1 MPHAKRDPQN
11 QTGAQA
17 PPPPVDAVLAELRG
31 ALAAEGDWG
40 EAVRALLDL
49 EAGLVALPPERCCD
63 ETRFHGCQ
71 SQVWLELARDPA
83 DGRISVRAMSDAR
96 MMRGL
101 LAVAT
106 RLYHRRTPAEIV
118 ALPPSRLEE
127 LGIGGFLAPSRANG
141 FRRILEHIRHF
152 AEACE
157 RQEAN
162 G

>member
-1 MPHAKRDPQN
+1 MSHAKRDPQN
-11 QTGAQA
+11 QTGAEA
-17 PPPPVDAVLAELRG
+17 MPPPVADVLAELRG
-31 ALAAEGDWG
+31 ALATDGDWG

-49 EAGLVALPPERCCD
+49 ETGLVALPPERCCT

-71 SQVWLELARDPA
+71 SQVWLELACDPA
-83 DGRISVRAMSDAR
+83 DGLISVRAMSDAR

-106 RLYHRRTPAEIV
+106 RLYHRRTPADV
-118 ALPPSRLEE
+118 LALPPSCLED

-141 FRRILEHIRHF
+141 FRRILERIRHF

-157 RQEAN
+157 RQEAS